1 MLLAVMIGAAI
12 GLVLGMTGAGGSVV
26 AVPLLMAGLGYAFP
40 VAAGVSLGAVAM
52 AALTGV
58 ILRWR
63 SGGMLWGLAALLAAS
78 GVMLAPAG
86 QWLGRH
92 LPDAVLQL
100 SFFGLML
107 FMAWRLW
114 QQAVQ
119 SPASTRVVRA
129 SAATAACPEPVCPL
143 SASGGFEWRWPCV
156 RRLLL
161 AGALTGLLSGLYG
174 VGGGF
179 VIVPV
184 LVLLTGLSMAPAVAT
199 SLAVIAVVASSSFL
213 FFLVDSPLPAGF
225 WAVSAG
231 SVAGML
237 LGSLMARHVAGP
249 RLQQGFALLM
259 VLLAVNMLI
268 NTASKSLL

>member
-1 MLLAVMIGAAI
+1 MLALLIGAAI

-40 VAAGVSLGAVAM
+40 AATAVSLGAVAV
-52 AALTGV
+52 AAFTGV
-58 ILRWR
+58 VLRGRTGGIQWR
-63 SGGMLWGLAALLAAS
+63 LAMLLALS
-78 GVMLAPAG
+78 GIVLAPAG

-92 LPDAVLQL
+92 LPEALLQL
-100 SFFGLML
+100 SFMALMG

-114 QQAVQ
+114 QQAVT
-119 SPASTRVVRA
+119 SPESTRVLRA
-129 SAATAACPEPVCPL
+129 APDAAGGGHEPVCAL
-143 SASGGFEWRWPCV
+143 SASGRFEWRWPCMQ
-156 RRLLL
+156 RLLL

-184 LVLLTGLSMAPAVAT
+184 LVLLAGLPMVQAVAT
-199 SLAVIAVVASSSFL
+199 SLAVIAAVAGGSFL
-213 FFLVDSPLPAGF
+213 LFLWGSALPAGF
-225 WAVSAG
+225 WNVAAG

-237 LGSLMARHVAGP
+237 AGSLLARRVAGP

-259 VLLAVNMLI
+259 VVLAVNMFI
-268 NTASKSLL
+268 QSWR